1 MIELQ
6 VLLRNLVPGNGEPWK
21 ILSPERPDRNF
32 WKISLAEN
40 GRGWRCLYNTFTF
53 FDSRR

>member
-1 MIELQ
+1 MVELQ

-32 WKISLAEN
+32 WKISLAES

-53 FDSRR
+53 FGSRR